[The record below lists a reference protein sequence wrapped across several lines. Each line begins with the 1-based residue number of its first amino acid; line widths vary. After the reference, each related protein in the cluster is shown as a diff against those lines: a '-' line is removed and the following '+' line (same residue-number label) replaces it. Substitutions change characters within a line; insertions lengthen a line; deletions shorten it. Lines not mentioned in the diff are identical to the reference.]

1 MPKKINLLTTSNIYN
16 SNFANNLSNDSSVVS
31 LKNDLSNKTAQIN
44 ELQRKYNNLIDNL
57 IVTGVEGDT
66 SLIDISAQLLD
77 LKFSA

>member
-44 ELQRKYNNLIDNL
+44 ELQRKYDNLIDNL

-77 LKFSA
+77 LKFS

>member
-44 ELQRKYNNLIDNL
+44 ELQRKYDNLIDNL

>member
-44 ELQRKYNNLIDNL
+44 ELQRKYDNLIDKL

-66 SLIDISAQLLD
+66 SLIDISARLLD